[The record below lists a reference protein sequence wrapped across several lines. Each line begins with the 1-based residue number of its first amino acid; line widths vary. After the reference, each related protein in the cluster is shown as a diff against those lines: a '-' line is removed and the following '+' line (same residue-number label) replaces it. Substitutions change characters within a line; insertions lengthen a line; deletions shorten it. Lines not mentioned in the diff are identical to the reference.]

1 MPSRNPFQSAALVQ
15 KKAKILVYGEP
26 GTGKT
31 VFAIGKPGV
40 LPGWPHVA
48 LIDTEGGADLYGGSV
63 PFDILRTKSFGD
75 ILDAVEVVKADHGR
89 TWHTLVI
96 DPISV
101 VWQVLQDAGQQAAEA
116 RAQRYGRAA
125 EDVLLTQRDW
135 GLIKRRLYSAMTEL
149 VNLPVNVILTA
160 HLRDVME
167 TRRDSRGQEVAVK
180 IGERPD
186 AEKKT
191 GYWPDVIIKLSVVKG
206 EHIGTIEKDRSGLFR
221 VGQQVPN
228 ISYAHFAP
236 LLEQHAAGEAVA
248 HPTEALAAARD
259 VAVIDE
265 SLAPVEAA
273 TVAAILKLAQLLGVT
288 RERLDETL
296 DRDYGVASVEGLT
309 RGQAGALHARLLKA
323 HRERRTQAA

>member
-1 MPSRNPFQSAALVQ
+1 MARNPFQPAGLVQ

-40 LPGWPHVA
+40 LPGWPGVA

-75 ILDAVEVVKADHGR
+75 ILDAIEVVKADHGR
-89 TWHTLVI
+89 TWQTLVI

-191 GYWPDVIIKLSVVKG
+191 GYWPDVIVKLSVVKG
-206 EHIGTIEKDRSGLFR
+206 EHLGTIEKDRSGLFR

-236 LLEQHAAGEAVA
+236 LLEQHAAGEVVTQQQEAAAAERDTAVVDEGLAPA
-248 HPTEALAAARD
+248 HPNVVKALDEMRVGLGISDQRLTETLERDYQRTGLAALNQDQANHLLSRLNKAARARD
-259 VAVIDE
+259 K
-265 SLAPVEAA
+265 AA
-273 TVAAILKLAQLLGVT
+273 
-288 RERLDETL
+288 
-296 DRDYGVASVEGLT
+296 
-309 RGQAGALHARLLKA
+309 
-323 HRERRTQAA
+323 